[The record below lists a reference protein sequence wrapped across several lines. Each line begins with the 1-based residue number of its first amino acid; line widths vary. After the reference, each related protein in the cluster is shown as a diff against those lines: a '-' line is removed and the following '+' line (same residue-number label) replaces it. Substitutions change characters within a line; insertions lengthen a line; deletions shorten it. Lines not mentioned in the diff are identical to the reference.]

1 MHGLISSF
9 LENWTSFYSNHAVI
23 RTMVGFFHIGGL
35 VIGGGC
41 AISADRM
48 TLRAARRG
56 PAERAVQLGTLRSTH
71 RIVLISLA
79 AVMVSGLFLFAADSD
94 NFLHSTL
101 FWIKMGL
108 VAALMANG
116 LLLTRAER
124 QAETDAVRGWRW
136 LTITS
141 TISVALWMLTTLAGA
156 ALPNSG
162 SL

>member
-1 MHGLISSF
+1 MYGLVSSF

-23 RTMVGFFHIGGL
+23 RTLIAFFHIGGL

-41 AISADRM
+41 AIATDRL
-48 TLRAARRG
+48 TLITSRRG
-56 PAERAVQLGTLRSTH
+56 AAERSTQLESLRGTH

-79 AVMVSGLFLFAADSD
+79 AVAASGLLLFAADSQT
-94 NFLHSTL
+94 FLHSTF

-108 VAALMANG
+108 IAALLANG

-124 QAETDAVRGWRW
+124 KAEVDTIRGWKA

-141 TISVALWMLTTLAGA
+141 TVSVILWMLTTLAGA
-156 ALPNSG
+156 ALPNIG
-162 SL
+162 